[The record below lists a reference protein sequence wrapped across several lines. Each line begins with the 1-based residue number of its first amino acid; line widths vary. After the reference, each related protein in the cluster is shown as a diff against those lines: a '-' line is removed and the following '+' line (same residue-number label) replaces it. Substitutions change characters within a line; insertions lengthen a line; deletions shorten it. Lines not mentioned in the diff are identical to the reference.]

1 MTIEATLERIATA
14 LEKLVNSA
22 SGAAPIMRVQET
34 DTGRVPISEK
44 ELLTEQAPVK
54 KEEAKPQPEKEK
66 PKFDFNKEIREPFV
80 ALLLATK
87 DHPQKG
93 PKAAKELGYELLSKY
108 STDPN
113 TNLSAKTLPE
123 DKYDDFLAAV
133 EGHMKELKS
142 LG

>member
-14 LEKLVNSA
+14 LEKLVVSA
-22 SGAAPIMRVQET
+22 SGATPITQVQET
-34 DTGRVPISEK
+34 TKPEK

-93 PKAAKELGYELLSKY
+93 PKAANKLGRELLIKY
-108 STDPN
+108 STDPD

-133 EGHMKELKS
+133 EGHMKELKA

>member
-14 LEKLVNSA
+14 LEKLVSSA
-22 SGAAPIMRVQET
+22 SDANPITRVQET
-34 DTGRVPISEK
+34 DTTEK

-54 KEEAKPQPEKEK
+54 KEEPKPQPEKEK

-93 PKAAKELGYELLSKY
+93 PKAANKLGRELLIKY
-108 STDPN
+108 STDPD

-123 DKYDDFLAAV
+123 DKYDEFLAAV
-133 EGHMKELKS
+133 EGHMKELKA

>member
-14 LEKLVNSA
+14 LEKLVSSA
-22 SGAAPIMRVQET
+22 SGAALISRVQET
-34 DTGRVPISEK
+34 DTTEK
-44 ELLTEQAPVK
+44 ELLTEQDRSVK

-133 EGHMKELKS
+133 GGHMKELKS

>member
-14 LEKLVNSA
+14 LEKLVSSA
-22 SGAAPIMRVQET
+22 SGAAPISRVQET
-34 DTGRVPISEK
+34 DTTEK
-44 ELLTEQAPVK
+44 ELLTEQAPSVK

-93 PKAAKELGYELLSKY
+93 PKAANKLGYELLSKY

-133 EGHMKELKS
+133 EGHMKELRS

>member
-14 LEKLVNSA
+14 LEKLVSSA
-22 SGAAPIMRVQET
+22 SDANPITRVQET
-34 DTGRVPISEK
+34 DTTEK

-54 KEEAKPQPEKEK
+54 KEEPKPQPEKEK

-93 PKAAKELGYELLSKY
+93 PKAANKLGRELLIKY
-108 STDPN
+108 STDPD

-133 EGHMKELKS
+133 ESHMKELKA

>member
-1 MTIEATLERIATA
+1 MTIEATLERIAAA

-22 SGAAPIMRVQET
+22 SGATPIAQAQET
-34 DTGRVPISEK
+34 DTPEK
-44 ELLTEQAPVK
+44 ELLTEQAPTVK

-133 EGHMKELKS
+133 EGHMKELKA

>member
-1 MTIEATLERIATA
+1 MTIEATLERIAAA
-14 LEKLVNSA
+14 LEKLVDSA
-22 SGAAPIMRVQET
+22 AGTTPVTQVQET
-34 DTGRVPISEK
+34 HKPEK
-44 ELLTEQAPVK
+44 ELLTEEKIKAPQKDV
-54 KEEAKPQPEKEK
+54 ETKPEK

-93 PKAAKELGYELLSKY
+93 PKAAKELGYKLLSKY
-108 STDPN
+108 STDPD

-123 DKYDDFLAAV
+123 DRYDDFLEAV
-133 EGHMKELKS
+133 EGHMKELKT

>member
-1 MTIEATLERIATA
+1 MTIEATLERIAAA

-22 SGAAPIMRVQET
+22 SGATPITQAQET
-34 DTGRVPISEK
+34 TKPEK
-44 ELLTEQAPVK
+44 ELLTEEKIKAPQKDVETK
-54 KEEAKPQPEKEK
+54 TQPEKEK

-133 EGHMKELKS
+133 EGHMKELKA